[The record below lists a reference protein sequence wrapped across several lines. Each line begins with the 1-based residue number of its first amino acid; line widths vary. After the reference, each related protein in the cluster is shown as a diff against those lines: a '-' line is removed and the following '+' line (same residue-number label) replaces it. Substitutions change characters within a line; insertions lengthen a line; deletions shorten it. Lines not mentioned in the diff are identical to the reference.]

1 MILISCGHHKNA
13 QGAKFEKDG
22 VLYTEYSFANVWA
35 DKIVEILG
43 DRAVRVPNGTLKE
56 KVGFINTSIIKS
68 LYSEHH
74 IAVEVHFNSFKM
86 WKDQNA
92 NGVID
97 DGEMLNA
104 GRGSETLYYPS
115 SKTGKE
121 AARVVQGAIAQIMKP
136 DRGIKE
142 GWYQMNPSK
151 GADFFLKRTHCTSLI
166 IEPEFI
172 DNLEIID
179 QNMDST
185 CHAIASALLEI
196 ND

>member
-1 MILISCGHHKNA
+1 MILISAGHHEKGK
-13 QGAKFEKDG
+13 GAKFEKDG
-22 VLYTEYSFANVWA
+22 VTYTEYDFAIVWA
-35 DKIVEILG
+35 DKIVEILDG
-43 DRAVRVPNGTLKE
+43 QAVRVPNGTLKE
-56 KVGFINTSIIKS
+56 KVDFINSQPNVD
-68 LYSEHH
+68 
-74 IAVEVHFNSFKM
+74 IAAEIHFNSFKM

-97 DGEMLNA
+97 DGEMVNA

-121 AARVVQGAIAQIMKP
+121 AARIVQGAVAQIMRP

-151 GADFFLKRTHCTSLI
+151 GADFFLKLTHCTSLI

-172 DNLEIID
+172 DNIEIITRNED
-179 QNMDST
+179 AT
-185 CHAIASALLEI
+185 CHAIASALLECVQ
-196 ND
+196 

>member
-22 VLYTEYSFANVWA
+22 VLYTEYNFANIWA
-35 DKIVEILG
+35 DKIVEIIG
-43 DRAVRVPNGTLKE
+43 DQAIRVPNGTLKE
-56 KVGFINTSIIKS
+56 KVEFINSIENVS
-68 LYSEHH
+68 
-74 IAVEVHFNSFKM
+74 IAVEVHFNSYKM

-92 NGVID
+92 NGVVD
-97 DGEMLNA
+97 DGEMVNA

-166 IEPEFI
+166 VEPEFI
-172 DNLEIID
+172 DNIEIIIK
-179 QNMDST
+179 NEDST
-185 CHAIASALLEI
+185 CHAIASALIEI
-196 ND
+196 KQLKDLA